1 MSINKLLERLSE
13 DPPPP
18 VPVRVHG
25 PTDGAKSYDE
35 MIRRLRL
42 QQPRTEGEERSYR
55 IRRKP

>member
-1 MSINKLLERLSE
+1 MSINKQLERLSE
-13 DPPPP
+13 EPPPP

-35 MIRRLRL
+35 MIRRL